1 MSQPNIYVAFDASN
15 DIKYYQEFKSL
26 LRSSQ
31 EHYNVFDSVDYFK
44 ELDKNPDDVVKFKI
58 QKNLERAD
66 IVIVLLTKTY
76 KSMRKFSKWQLE
88 HAINIGKP
96 IIAVNPNRIRSVDYD
111 VCPTVLKTRL
121 SLHIPYDIRALETA
135 IKYWPDSHYEH
146 MKSEKEQRK
155 IYKYA
160 NSVYEQILSEEE

>member
-1 MSQPNIYVAFDASN
+1 MEQPNIYVAIDASN
-15 DIKYYQEFKSL
+15 DLKYYEQFKSL
-26 LRSSQ
+26 LRSND
-31 EHYNVFDSVDYFK
+31 EPYNIFDSVDYFK
-44 ELDKNPDDVVKFKI
+44 ELDKTPDDVLKFKI

-111 VCPTVLKTRL
+111 VCPTILKTHL
-121 SLHIPYDIRALETA
+121 SLHIPYDLRAIEVA
-135 IKYWPDSHYEH
+135 VKNWPTSHNEH
-146 MKSEKEQRK
+146 MKNEKEQRK

-160 NSVYEQILSEEE
+160 ESVYKQILVEEE

>member
-1 MSQPNIYVAFDASN
+1 MEQPNIYVAIDANN
-15 DIKYYQEFKSL
+15 DKKYYEEFKSM
-26 LRSSQ
+26 LRGTNDK
-31 EHYNVFDSVDYFK
+31 YNFFDSVDYYK
-44 ELDKNPDDVVKFKI
+44 ELDKTPDDVLKFKI

-66 IVIVLLTKTY
+66 IVVVLLTKTY

-111 VCPTVLKTRL
+111 VCPTILKTHL
-121 SLHIPYDIRALETA
+121 SLHIPYDADAFEVAVRN
-135 IKYWPDSHYEH
+135 WPASHAVH
-146 MKSEKEQRK
+146 MKNEKEQRK

-160 NSVYEQILSEEE
+160 ESVYKQIFAEEE